1 MSEQKKTGQ
10 VQVSEQELNQLR
22 EDAAKMAKYKAINER
37 SRLRRQAR
45 IAILLEKA
53 EKAGITVSEAEVDA
67 RLAK

>member
-1 MSEQKKTGQ
+1 MNEQKKGQ

-22 EDAAKMAKYKAINER
+22 QDAAKMAKYKAINER

-45 IAILLEKA
+45 IAILCQKA
-53 EKAGITVSEAEVDA
+53 EAAGVTVSDAEIDA